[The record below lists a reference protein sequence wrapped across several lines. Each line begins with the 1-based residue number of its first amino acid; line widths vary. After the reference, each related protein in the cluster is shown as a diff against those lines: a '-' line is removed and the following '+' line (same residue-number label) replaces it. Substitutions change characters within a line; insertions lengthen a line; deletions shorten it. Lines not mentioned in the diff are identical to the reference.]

1 MKAVLCKSFGP
12 AEDLSLEEV
21 DEPNIKPGHVIVAVH
36 ASAVNFPDVLMIEG
50 NSSHGR
56 HFGVDHVGGI
66 QSTTQSRFDDGDV
79 HGLVGEMLEGDR
91 GHDLEEGRFD
101 AE

>member
-50 NSSHGR
+50 KY
-56 HFGVDHVGGI
+56 
-66 QSTTQSRFDDGDV
+66 QSRPDFPFS
-79 HGLVGEMLEGDR
+79 
-91 GHDLEEGRFD
+91 GR
-101 AE
+101 